1 MGFCR
6 NCGRPLVENEVCSCT
21 SGATQNPQAVP
32 PQQVY
37 QNAQQPYV
45 QQPYAQQPYAQQP
58 VQQPYAQQPYAQQ
71 PVQQPYVQQPV
82 YMQAP
87 PQQQKKSHGCL
98 IAALI
103 IIPIFLLV
111 TALLAAILVPAM
123 LGYMAKSK
131 TVSANTLT
139 RNISNSANAVLT
151 DLDASDIDVKGTYII
166 TSGFDSNVNVKIDAT
181 AFVDALEKYCTD
193 AADTE
198 YFVVV
203 MDGKC
208 VYAAAENKDDEKYI
222 GSSPTGAD
230 ANKGAARFDGTYPDD
245 GKWSLDQYY
254 NDACK
259 AIAAAGET

>member
-6 NCGRPLVENEVCSCT
+6 NCGRPLAENEVCSCT

-32 PQQVY
+32 PPQVY

-45 QQPYAQQPYAQQP
+45 QQPYAQQP
-58 VQQPYAQQPYAQQ
+58 VQQ

-103 IIPIFLLV
+103 IIPIFLLL
-111 TALLAAILVPAM
+111 TAVLAAILVPSM

-131 TVSANTLT
+131 TVSANALT
-139 RNISNSANAVLT
+139 RNISLSASSVLA
-151 DLDASDIDVKGTYII
+151 DLEASDIDVKGTYII
-166 TSGFDSNVNVKIDAT
+166 TSGFESNVNVKIDAA
-181 AFVDALEKYCTD
+181 AFVDALEGYCAD

-208 VYAAAENKDDEKYI
+208 VYAAAENKDDKKYI

-230 ANKGAARFDGTYPDD
+230 PNDGAARFDGTYPDD

-259 AIAAAGET
+259 AIASAGET